1 MIYDLFNRIS
11 EPLLIELFIIIAFI
25 CFEDIFDKIIKNTRN
40 PQRKKLYKRI
50 DNVFCVCFVIFI
62 IVYVKVFII

>member
-11 EPLLIELFIIIAFI
+11 EPLLIELFIIVAFI

-50 DNVFCVCFVIFI
+50 DNVLCICFVIFI

>member
-11 EPLLIELFIIIAFI
+11 EPLLIELLIIIAFI
-25 CFEDIFDKIIKNTRN
+25 SFEDIFDKIIKNTRN
-40 PQRKKLYKRI
+40 PQRKKLYKYI
-50 DNVFCVCFVIFI
+50 DNVLCICFVIFI

>member
-11 EPLLIELFIIIAFI
+11 KPLLIELIVIVAFM
-25 CFEDIFDKIIKNTRN
+25 CFEDVFDKIIKNTQN
-40 PQRKKLYKRI
+40 PKRKKLYKRI
-50 DNVFCVCFVIFI
+50 YNILCICFVIFI

>member
-11 EPLLIELFIIIAFI
+11 EPLLIELFIIVAFI

-50 DNVFCVCFVIFI
+50 DNVLCVCFVIFI

>member
-11 EPLLIELFIIIAFI
+11 EPLLIELFIIVAFI

-40 PQRKKLYKRI
+40 PQRKNLYKRI
-50 DNVFCVCFVIFI
+50 DNVLCVCFVIFI